1 MDLDLWLEL
10 GCGDAR
16 PPGQA
21 AVGRPG
27 PDFGSPGPMF
37 GCTGRVFGSTG
48 FLGRLWGQI
57 GPIRSPFRGRP
68 TLENHAPA

>member
-1 MDLDLWLEL
+1 MDLDLCLAVSR
-10 GCGDAR
+10 GDFR

-27 PDFGSPGPMF
+27 PDFGPPGPMF

-48 FLGRLWGQI
+48 LLGRLWGQV
-57 GPIRSPFRGRP
+57 GPIWGHLRGRP